1 MESVEIVKALRSL
14 GLGRGDIVLLH
25 SSLIS
30 LGYVEGGADAVIK
43 AFLDVIG
50 KRGTL
55 LVPAFGALGVI
66 PETLKKRRDAVFSD
80 CPVGTVAA
88 VGADAKALC
97 ADHWKADTAHGKD
110 TPFTRLAEKG
120 GYICLLGVDQDRNTS
135 LHSVEALLE
144 LPYLSPVTRTFKT
157 PDGREVTKTW
167 NYYPGPHR
175 DFIGLDHILEES
187 GAMKIMRIGNAQVR
201 LIKSDLM
208 FETLLALGSGDPA
221 FALCE
226 NPSCADCVRQR
237 AAIFAADMEKESFR
251 LTASSRL
258 AGRYVPEM
266 VENLKRA
273 GISLIELDY
282 LQGKACALAPVK
294 TLKRAVED
302 LNEAGIQVSALR
314 VPAVPD
320 DPAKLPELVTECGIR
335 RVILPLANSEKA
347 AKALVKKQIEVSFVN
362 LCQTSLTAKEQMI
375 AYAKKF
381 DCDLTFNNANFV
393 LAGEMPFLQSY
404 RTGHFIKFMNQ
415 LDLIDCKWD
424 GEATSLAFGN
434 GEIKELISIL
444 RCHNFSGFFC
454 LGGGM
459 PYPGSLEDAVND
471 FRNLLAAM

>member
-1 MESVEIVKALRSL
+1 
-14 GLGRGDIVLLH
+14 
-25 SSLIS
+25 
-30 LGYVEGGADAVIK
+30 
-43 AFLDVIG
+43 
-50 KRGTL
+50 
-55 LVPAFGALGVI
+55 
-66 PETLKKRRDAVFSD
+66 
-80 CPVGTVAA
+80 
-88 VGADAKALC
+88 
-97 ADHWKADTAHGKD
+97 
-110 TPFTRLAEKG
+110 
-120 GYICLLGVDQDRNTS
+120 
-135 LHSVEALLE
+135 
-144 LPYLSPVTRTFKT
+144 
-157 PDGREVTKTW
+157 
-167 NYYPGPHR
+167 
-175 DFIGLDHILEES
+175 
-187 GAMKIMRIGNAQVR
+187 
-201 LIKSDLM
+201 
-208 FETLLALGSGDPA
+208 
-221 FALCE
+221 
-226 NPSCADCVRQR
+226 
-237 AAIFAADMEKESFR
+237 MEKESFR

-294 TLKRAVED
+294 ILKRAVED

-362 LCQTSLTAKEQMI
+362 LCQTSLSAKEQMI

>member
-1 MESVEIVKALRSL
+1 MERAELVKSLREL
-14 GLGRGDIVLLH
+14 GLGKGDAVLLH

-175 DFIGLDHILEES
+175 DFIGLDRILLES
-187 GAMKIMRIGNAQVR
+187 GAMRVGRIGNAQVR
-201 LIKSDLM
+201 LIRASKM
-208 FETLLALGSGDPA
+208 FEVLLALGEEDPA
-221 FALCE
+221 FALCT

-237 AAIFAADMEKESFR
+237 AAIFAAEMAEESFR
-251 LTASSRL
+251 LTVSSRL

-266 VENLKRA
+266 IENLKRT

-282 LQGKACALAPVK
+282 LQGKACALTPADK
-294 TLKRAVED
+294 LRRAVEE
-302 LNEAGIQVSALR
+302 LAEAGIAVSALR

-320 DPAKLPELVTECGIR
+320 DPAKLAGLASSCGIR
-335 RVILPLANSEKA
+335 RVILPLMNSR
-347 AKALVKKQIEVSFVN
+347 VKKAGVEVSFVN
-362 LCQTSLTAKEQMI
+362 LCQSALS
-375 AYAKKF
+375 AKKAVAELAEKSG
-381 DCDLTFNNANFV
+381 CDLTFNGPRFV
-393 LAGEMPFLQSY
+393 QAGEMPFLQSY
-404 RTGHFIKFMNQ
+404 RIGHFIKVLRQ
-415 LDLIDCKWD
+415 LDVADCKWD
-424 GEATSLAFGN
+424 GEATALACGN
-434 GEIKELISIL
+434 GEIKELVSIL
-444 RCHNFSGFFC
+444 RCHNFNGFLC
-454 LGGGM
+454 LGGGAA
-459 PYPGSLEDAVND
+459 YPGSLEDAVND
-471 FRNLLAAM
+471 FRDLLGTM